1 MKKSFKVFTLILLL
15 SIFVSACANTA
26 SKSTA
31 KEENTTSKKVTNKK
45 KLSKKEQKEILDIFY
60 KMETTIAY
68 YDSQIGN
75 IGYMV
80 QDGIDQQVVESVQS
94 STQENLTSKKDK
106 IANNATEYKNE
117 LRATKANKKDVE
129 NVISEYDQLFTYYNG
144 WIQDLESLNLSNVST
159 VSSSLSDGQ
168 DDYLAVSNDLSE
180 DMMDTLVK
188 TGMSKSDASLQ
199 FKKIIKKSVK
209 NYGDPVDA
217 ENMKYY

>member
-1 MKKSFKVFTLILLL
+1 MKKLFKVFTLILLL

-80 QDGIDQQVVESVQS
+80 QDGIDQQVVESVQN
-94 STQENLTSKKDK
+94 STQENLTNKKDK

-117 LRATKANKKDVE
+117 LRATKADKKDVE